1 MSTVHC
7 RFTFVIAIAVRAT
20 CAHAH
25 HVQCRV
31 DDDRDVDLYPWSSTR
46 FSRAWFDSLSVL
58 VARGRAKV
66 SVDAAASDWP
76 KRIRDMQ
83 HIDHE
88 DYAADYE

>member
-1 MSTVHC
+1 MFCDIGSDGMDSSTW
-7 RFTFVIAIAVRAT
+7 ALRARLRAARGA
-20 CAHAH
+20 CIIFCNFA
-25 HVQCRV
+25 
-31 DDDRDVDLYPWSSTR
+31 STR

-88 DYAADYE
+88 DYAADYD